1 MEWCSIYSQDYKNN
15 YSWPYCEITFGDNAW
30 FWRGKVSKS
39 RWKYLGSTVSNP
51 EEAWWWWRDWWWFYV
66 INERVVSV
74 LPWKWFSRNCMT
86 LCEEAQGI
94 RLRISHF
101 HSRFIKSLFKI
112 NFMGNSIYRRGPTL
126 ADWIQRGVLE
136 SHPHS
141 PHHGLTDQESR
152 SGWST
157 IWKPV
162 LPTQRV
168 TVPKNLQNQR
178 EPLLSLQWLLKILLL
193 AAFGEILIIYIFGSF
208 LVVPFPGSTADKAD
222 RLWELWLKRK

>member
-141 PHHGLTDQESR
+141 IPITASLTKSPGQAEALFEN
-152 SGWST
+152 WFY
-157 IWKPV
+157 
-162 LPTQRV
+162 Q
-168 TVPKNLQNQR
+168 PKG
-178 EPLLSLQWLLKILLL
+178 SLFLKISKIRENRCSLSN
-193 AAFGEILIIYIFGSF
+193 GYWRSCC
-208 LVVPFPGSTADKAD
+208 
-222 RLWELWLKRK
+222 